1 MPCTISSAWL
11 SASIA
16 STWKFARLLTVT
28 DDRSD
33 LSAYWRLKFDF
44 YDRYGTRFT
53 PEAVAAAK
61 ARPFAVRMRS
71 FINLPALFF
80 GPIYFVAKGMWR
92 KAITVMLF
100 GLFLG
105 VVVYLAVPGLGFGGF
120 STNGAVYMI
129 LAGPAYYR
137 HRVVGS
143 RSWNPFDGIGWRFN
157 REMREDWALRRR

>member
-1 MPCTISSAWL
+1 MPVT
-11 SASIA
+11 
-16 STWKFARLLTVT
+16 TT

-53 PEAVAAAK
+53 PDAVAAAQ
-61 ARPFAVRMRS
+61 ARPLATKMRS
-71 FINLPALFF
+71 VINLPALFF

-92 KAITVMLF
+92 KAITLTLF
-100 GLFLG
+100 NVALG
-105 VVVYLAVPGLGFGGF
+105 VVLYLAFPPLGF
-120 STNGAVYMI
+120 SELTSNGALYMI

-143 RSWNPFDGIGWRFN
+143 RSWNPLDGIGWRFN
-157 REMREDWALRRR
+157 HEMREAGKQRRK

>member
-1 MPCTISSAWL
+1 MQQRLYEFAGLLAVATI
-11 SASIA
+11 
-16 STWKFARLLTVT
+16 

-71 FINLPALFF
+71 AINLPALFF
-80 GPIYFVAKGMWR
+80 GPIYFIVKGMWR
-92 KAITVMLF
+92 KAITIMLL

-105 VVVYLAVPGLGFGGF
+105 VVVYLAFPGLGFGGF
-120 STNGAVYMI
+120 GTNGAVYMI

-137 HRVVGS
+137 HRAKGS
-143 RSWNPFDGIGWRFN
+143 RSWNPLDGIGWRFN
-157 REMREDWALRRR
+157 REMREAWAQRRK

>member
-1 MPCTISSAWL
+1 MT
-11 SASIA
+11 
-16 STWKFARLLTVT
+16 TT

-71 FINLPALFF
+71 VINLPALFF
-80 GPIYFVAKGMWR
+80 GPVYFIVKGMWR
-92 KAITVMLF
+92 KALTLMLF
-100 GLFLG
+100 SLALG
-105 VVVYLAVPGLGFGGF
+105 VVLYFAFPALGFSGLSG
-120 STNGAVYMI
+120 NGALYTI

-137 HRVVGS
+137 HRVKGS
-143 RSWNPFDGIGWRFN
+143 RSWNPLDGMGWRFN
-157 REMREDWALRRR
+157 REMREAWMLRRK

>member
-1 MPCTISSAWL
+1 M
-11 SASIA
+11 
-16 STWKFARLLTVT
+16 TVT
-28 DDRSD
+28 DDRTD

-80 GPIYFVAKGMWR
+80 GPIYFVVKGMWR

-100 GLFLG
+100 GLLLG
-105 VVVYLAVPGLGFGGF
+105 VAVYLTFPGLGFGGF

-157 REMREDWALRRR
+157 REMREDRTLRRG